1 MNKTVLL
8 PPCSYQGGKQRVAK
22 EIVDYIYKTTP
33 IYPDTI
39 FYDLCCGSG
48 VITLELINRG
58 VKPEQI
64 IMLDISSWGEF
75 WKRIGEGTFDIQQF
89 YKYSKAVPRDKSL
102 VQDFMKAL
110 SKTNA
115 DEDECYKYILLQASA
130 FGGKQIWNENGV
142 WKNTTFRN
150 YWKPTETSNRRS
162 PVNPIMPMIDE
173 IETRVS
179 KLISACKGITC
190 YKTNIY
196 EILNKIVEEN
206 TVIYIDPPYKNV
218 TKYGFD
224 FVLQEFLSK
233 LFDKTMSPIFV
244 SERECLSDEAVKLNF
259 SGKKGGISGDKG
271 HSNEEWLNVY
281 R

>member
-1 MNKTVLL
+1 MEKNILL

-22 EIVDYIYKTTP
+22 EIVDYIYKTTS
-33 IYPDTI
+33 IYTDTI

-48 VITLELINRG
+48 VITLELLNRG

-64 IMLDISSWGEF
+64 VMLDISSWGEF
-75 WKRIGEGTFDIQQF
+75 WKRIGEGSFDLKQF

-102 VQDFMKAL
+102 VQSFMKKL
-110 SKTNA
+110 SKINA

-130 FGGKQIWNENGV
+130 FGGKQIWNDNGV

-150 YWKPTETSNRRS
+150 YWQPTETSNRRS

-173 IETRVS
+173 IESRVD
-179 KLISACKGITC
+179 KLVVNCKGITC
-190 YKTNIY
+190 YRTNIY
-196 EILNKIVEEN
+196 EIIDKVAKEN
-206 TVIYIDPPYKNV
+206 AVIYIDPPYKNV

-224 FVLQEFLSK
+224 FVLEDFLSE
-233 LFDKTMSPIFV
+233 LFNSTMCPIFV
-244 SERECLSDEAVKLNF
+244 SEGECLSDEAIKLHF

-271 HSNEEWLNVY
+271 HFNEEWLNVF